1 MTSATDLAQHLG
13 ITKTRLR
20 NLTRDLGLSAV
31 THWVIGEDARTVFYT
46 PEGVAA
52 LHAALALPE
61 NADRT
66 HDTPEGEKPA
76 PEAATAHGDPLTETL
91 TVVSLPKRWPD
102 GSIRHLANPR
112 LVLARRADGSV
123 VPVRVSDS
131 RHFAPI
137 SRDGGPMTLTAAY
150 GGEPAP
156 WYLVGRC
163 PRYLGRY

>member
-1 MTSATDLAQHLG
+1 MTTSTDLCAQLG

-20 NLTRDLGLSAV
+20 ALSKYLTLV
-31 THWVIGEDARTVFYT
+31 PEIHWVLGEDARTVLYT
-46 PEGVAA
+46 PRGVAT
-52 LHAALALPE
+52 LQAALELPE
-61 NADRT
+61 NAERT

-76 PEAATAHGDPLTETL
+76 LEAATAQGEPITETL

-137 SRDGGPMTLTAAY
+137 SRDGGPMTLTAAF
-150 GGEPAP
+150 GGQPGH